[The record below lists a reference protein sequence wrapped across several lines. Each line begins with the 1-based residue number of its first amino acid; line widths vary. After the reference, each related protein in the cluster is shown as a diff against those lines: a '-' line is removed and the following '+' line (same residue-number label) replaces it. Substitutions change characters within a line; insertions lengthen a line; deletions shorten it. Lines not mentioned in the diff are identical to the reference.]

1 MTLENIAE
9 KKADKKIK
17 GNIYFLLPYVILK
30 NDICLILY
38 FAIDEGKR
46 SSGYGSRA
54 NRVNRKEI

>member
-38 FAIDEGKR
+38 FAI
-46 SSGYGSRA
+46 
-54 NRVNRKEI
+54 